1 MSSNRRVVGV
11 LVAAALVAL
20 AGCSTAGVDT
30 PTFAPT
36 TTDSAAP
43 ATTTAGDDTYALGER
58 VELEGENATVEVRV
72 VDYEFVESYERATD
86 DGGTETVTAPAG
98 QQFLFVK
105 VGVEH
110 VDGGATATPSAGVRP
125 FNESVDGPD
134 SLPASYEDGV
144 YRSVRE
150 LTVGATTTGW
160 IAVQVDA
167 DVTASD
173 VRVAFSPDVLVTED
187 EYAWTLVDDED

>member
-1 MSSNRRVVGV
+1 MSSNRRVVGM

-20 AGCSTAGVDT
+20 AGCGTAGVDT

-36 TTDSAAP
+36 TTDPVAP
-43 ATTTAGDDTYALGER
+43 TTTADDDTYALGER
-58 VELEGENATVEVRV
+58 VELAHENATVEVRV
-72 VDYEFVESYERATD
+72 VEYEFADAFERATD
-86 DGGTETVTAPAG
+86 DGGTETVESPAG

-105 VGVEH
+105 VTVEH
-110 VDGGATATPSAGVRP
+110 VDGSATATPAAGVRP
-125 FNESVDGPD
+125 SNDSVDVSD
-134 SLPASYEDGV
+134 SLPASYEDGL

-150 LTVGATTTGW
+150 LPVGATSTGW

-173 VRVAFSPDVLVTED
+173 VRVGFSPDILLTED
-187 EYAWTLVDDED
+187 EYRWTLVDEDD